1 MYFLILIFN
10 ALSQTSYDKEIF
22 SGKFEVKE
30 NSEVTL
36 RTDIAV
42 FKETAS

>member
-22 SGKFEVKE
+22 PGKCKVEE

-36 RTDIAV
+36 RTDNS
-42 FKETAS
+42 F